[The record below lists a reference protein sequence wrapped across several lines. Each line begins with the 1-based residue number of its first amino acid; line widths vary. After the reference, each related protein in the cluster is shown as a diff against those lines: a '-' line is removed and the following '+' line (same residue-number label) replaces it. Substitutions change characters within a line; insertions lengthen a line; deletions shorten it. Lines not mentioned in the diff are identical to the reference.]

1 MTGSYDNPE
10 FDTEFLGPSRDH
22 EKKVRARFF
31 DVVRKAA
38 GQIPFMED
46 VVAAYY
52 CAMDPAT
59 PARVRGAILAALAYF
74 VLPLDGIPDM
84 IIGIGFTDD
93 ASVLL
98 GVMALVRAHV
108 RDEHLGAAREALRK
122 GGGKT
127 PQG

>member
-10 FDTEFLGPSRDH
+10 FDTDFLGPEDER

-31 DVVRKAA
+31 DVARKAA

-52 CAMDPAT
+52 CAMDPVT
-59 PARVRGAILAALAYF
+59 PTRVRCAILAALAYF

-108 RDEHLGAAREALRK
+108 RDEHLEAAREALRRSGGRPK
-122 GGGKT
+122 G
-127 PQG
+127 

>member
-1 MTGSYDNPE
+1 MSGSYDNPE
-10 FDTEFLGPSRDH
+10 FDADFLGPEDER

-31 DVVRKAA
+31 DGARKAA

-59 PARVRGAILAALAYF
+59 PTRVRGAILAALAYF

-108 RDEHLGAAREALRK
+108 RDEHLDAAKEALCK
-122 GGGKT
+122 GGRSPKG
-127 PQG
+127 